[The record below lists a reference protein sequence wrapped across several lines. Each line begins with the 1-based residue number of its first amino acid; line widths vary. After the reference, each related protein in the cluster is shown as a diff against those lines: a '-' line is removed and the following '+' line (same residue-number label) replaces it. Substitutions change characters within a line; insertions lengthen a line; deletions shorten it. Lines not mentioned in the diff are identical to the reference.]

1 MARFRSALSFLLLAL
16 VVSHAHGRELQ
27 QLTGLLGGV
36 LGLVTGPQLPPLPL
50 TVSSGLQCS
59 SASSA
64 FLLWWKHLDNT
75 TACLWTS

>member
-1 MARFRSALSFLLLAL
+1 MARYRSALSVLLLAL

-50 TVSSGLQCS
+50 TVRWTFCLS
-59 SASSA
+59 
-64 FLLWWKHLDNT
+64 F
-75 TACLWTS
+75 TADMSYQL